1 MPQFDFRQLFPA
13 PPTKLRPPKTA
24 LGLDEETIDQ
34 QKATPLFDLD
44 RSQWTNIG
52 FVAAACAGAL
62 ISALYFFNGSELFRQ
77 AAMWPGELLYTWP
90 PSPAHASS
98 PKTVVPSSPGQTTA
112 GALSREKATNKNSGD
127 PFSSAKRLLD
137 LNPTSPFSN
146 PRSNINSSSGE
157 LGAPPSTSP
166 LNQLGLPAPG
176 GDALSKAL
184 TQGAIDSA
192 QANVATAKSTVSGLQ
207 TARVQSQRRIS
218 RLHKVAQRTN
228 GSGLRQTAR
237 NGNQTVRTT
246 TAKAPHGQAIQS
258 TTQHVVSVPS
268 GAAGSNVGQAA
279 SLNPS
284 ISAAQQLRGIT
295 GGAGRM
301 LGHPGGR

>member
-13 PPTKLRPPKTA
+13 PPTKVRPPKTA

-34 QKATPLFDLD
+34 QKATPWFDLD

-62 ISALYFFNGSELFRQ
+62 ISALYFFNGAELFRQ
-77 AAMWPGELLYTWP
+77 AAMWPGELLYTRP
-90 PSPAHASS
+90 PSPAHAFS
-98 PKTVVPSSPGQTTA
+98 PKTVAPSSPGQTTA

-146 PRSNINSSSGE
+146 PRSNISSSSGE

-192 QANVATAKSTVSGLQ
+192 QANAATAKSTVSSLQ
-207 TARVQSQRRIS
+207 TARVQSQRRVS
-218 RLHKVAQRTN
+218 RLHKVAQRAN
-228 GSGLRQTAR
+228 GSGLRQT
-237 NGNQTVRTT
+237 VRTT
-246 TAKAPHGQAIQS
+246 AKIPHGQTTQS

-268 GAAGSNVGQAA
+268 GSAGSNVGQGA

-284 ISAAQQLRGIT
+284 ISAAQQLRGMT
-295 GGAGRM
+295 GGAGLNAGAGRM